1 MLGVRFKIGKGKY
14 DMLIKPVGFR
24 FTKYRFEKT
33 SMAYIYDWTLCLG
46 IFVISKW
53 PTKSFEELKK
63 MADAAWDKE
72 WNGAGYKSDPKKV
85 GD

>member
-14 DMLIKPVGFR
+14 DMLIRPVGFR

-46 IFVISKW
+46 IFIISKW
-53 PTKSFEELKK
+53 QTKSFEELKK
-63 MADAAWDKE
+63 MADAAWEIVWD
-72 WNGAGYKSDPKKV
+72 GAGVDFPKKR
-85 GD
+85 G